1 MPPIKVTG
9 FAGSL
14 VDALGEPA
22 EQLELYWLGQSGF
35 LFRTPHATWVID
47 PYLSNHLADKH
58 RDHVFSHERMEP
70 PPIATAD
77 LPPLDYVFCTHIH
90 GDHLDVPTLES
101 IGKNQQKTRFVL
113 PGGIENDVAH
123 LPIEGDRFIWAEAD
137 KSVSLKAKLEAVPL
151 KAAHEEFEYDKKGR
165 HRFLGYVFRCG
176 PATLYHS
183 GDCIPYQ
190 GLVEKLQELRPDV
203 AMLPVN
209 GRSKALTEKNI
220 IGNFTLAEAIEL
232 CLRARVPAMIAQ
244 HFGLFAFNTIEPEL
258 IDQAAQ
264 EVPKELQL
272 LKAEVGTRYT
282 LNPHHRA

>member
-1 MPPIKVTG
+1 M
-9 FAGSL
+9 
-14 VDALGEPA
+14 
-22 EQLELYWLGQSGF
+22 
-35 LFRTPHATWVID
+35 
-47 PYLSNHLADKH
+47 
-58 RDHVFSHERMEP
+58 
-70 PPIATAD
+70 
-77 LPPLDYVFCTHIH
+77 
-90 GDHLDVPTLES
+90 
-101 IGKNQQKTRFVL
+101 
-113 PGGIENDVAH
+113 
-123 LPIEGDRFIWAEAD
+123 
-137 KSVSLKAKLEAVPL
+137 
-151 KAAHEEFEYDKKGR
+151 
-165 HRFLGYVFRCG
+165 
-176 PATLYHS
+176 
-183 GDCIPYQ
+183 
-190 GLVEKLQELRPDV
+190 EKLQELRPDV